1 MIFQE
6 LFASP
11 VRAHSF
17 YWELFPA
24 FAFIFVRA
32 SQRIPALSGLGYLHN
47 IRLSALPFTES
58 SLLLHHNNT
67 AMYKLLIRPV
77 LFWFDPEEVHHFTFS
92 LIRFLSKIPGFPALF
107 RALYNVNDKRLE
119 TEVFG
124 LKFKN
129 PVGLA
134 AGFDKDAKLYKELSS
149 FGFGFIE
156 IGTLTPKAQEGNPKK
171 RLFRLREDSAIV
183 NRMGFN
189 NGGVS
194 EAVERLRKNNGV
206 LIGGNIG
213 KNKLTPNEEAVLDYA
228 ICFDAL
234 YDYVDYFVVNV
245 SSPNT
250 PNLRALQDKEPL
262 TQLLQALQDK
272 NTAKLIQK
280 PILLKIAPDLTNEQL
295 LDIIDI
301 VADTKIAGV
310 IATNTTI
317 SRNGL
322 QSENKKETGGLSG
335 KPLTERSTEVI
346 RFLSEKSSKAFPIIG
361 VGGIHSAEDAIEKLE
376 AGASLVQLY
385 TGFIYEGPALV
396 KAINKRILQKR

>member
-1 MIFQE
+1 
-6 LFASP
+6 
-11 VRAHSF
+11 
-17 YWELFPA
+17 
-24 FAFIFVRA
+24 
-32 SQRIPALSGLGYLHN
+32 
-47 IRLSALPFTES
+47 
-58 SLLLHHNNT
+58 
-67 AMYKLLIRPV
+67 MYKLLIRPV

-107 RALYNVNDKRLE
+107 RSMYNVSDKRLE

-124 LKFKN
+124 IKFKN

-134 AGFDKDAKLYKELSS
+134 AGFDKDAKLYQELSN

-156 IGTLTPKAQEGNPKK
+156 IGTLTPKPQEGNPKK
-171 RLFRLREDSAIV
+171 RLFRLREDSAII

-189 NGGVS
+189 NGGVRK
-194 EAVERLRKNNGV
+194 AAERLRNNKGV

-213 KNKLTPNEEAVLDYA
+213 KNKVTPNEDAVSDYE
-228 ICFDAL
+228 ICFDEL
-234 YDYVDYFVVNV
+234 YDVVDYFVVNV

-250 PNLRALQDKEPL
+250 PNLRELQDKEPL
-262 TQLLQALQDK
+262 TRLLQTLQ
-272 NTAKLIQK
+272 NRNLSRNQGSAAKPK

-301 VADTKIAGV
+301 VKETGIAGV

-317 SRNGL
+317 SRDRL
-322 QSENKKETGGLSG
+322 QSENKNQNGGLSG
-335 KPLTERSTEVI
+335 KPLTKRSTEVI
-346 RFLSEKSSKAFPIIG
+346 RFLSEKSGKAFPIIG

-396 KAINKRILQKR
+396 KSINKKILQKLK